1 MLIAIPSKGR
11 PNRVKSQKI
20 LPSAHVFVPASE
32 MNDYKKAGVRNL
44 VSVPDSVRGI
54 TPTRNWILANARD
67 KWVVM
72 LDDDVKRAGWVRLE
86 KQNSTYHPLRN
97 EAAWLAEMVR
107 LFDLTEQLKYRI
119 WGVATQSAPRAIYPW
134 KPILFR
140 SYVTA
145 SFMGI
150 VNDGRTKFD
159 ERFKVKEDYELNLR
173 AIKEDGGVVAARYL
187 YWENSHWTDAGG
199 CAAYRTQLTEL
210 RCIKLLASMYPG
222 MIRRITRG
230 GSSYSIE
237 LDF

>member
-1 MLIAIPSKGR
+1 MLVAIPSKGR

-20 LPSAHVFVPASE
+20 LPSARVFVPASE
-32 MNDYKKAGVRNL
+32 MDDYRKAGVRNL

-54 TPTRNWILANARD
+54 TPTRNWILENAHDR
-67 KWVVM
+67 WVVM

-86 KQNSTYHPLRN
+86 KQNSTYHPLRS

-159 ERFKVKEDYELNLR
+159 ERFKVKEDYELTLR
-173 AIKEDGGVVAARYL
+173 CVKEDGGVVAARYL
-187 YWENSHWTDAGG
+187 FWENSHWTDAGG
-199 CAAYRTQLTEL
+199 CAAYRTQLLEL
-210 RCIKLLASMYPG
+210 RCIKLLVSMYPG
-222 MIRRITRG
+222 MIRRVTRG
-230 GSSYSIE
+230 GSSYSVE
-237 LDF
+237 LEF

>member
-20 LPSAHVFVPASE
+20 LPSAHVFVPTSE
-32 MNDYKKAGVRNL
+32 MDDYKKAGVRNL

-54 TPTRNWILANARD
+54 TPTRNWILANVRD
-67 KWVVM
+67 RWIVM

-86 KQNSTYHPLRN
+86 KQNSSYHPFKN

-159 ERFKVKEDYELNLR
+159 ERFKVKEDYELTLR
-173 AIKEDGGVVAARYL
+173 CVKEDGGVVAARYL
-187 YWENSHWTDAGG
+187 FWENSHWTDAGG
-199 CAAYRTQLTEL
+199 CAAYRTQLLEL
-210 RCIKLLASMYPG
+210 RCIKLLVSLYPG
-222 MIRRITRG
+222 MIRRVTRG
-230 GSSYSIE
+230 GSTYSVD